1 MTSSEQR
8 LFEHAMAS
16 LQSRRFDDAKRDFDK
31 FLEVQPRH
39 FGALNLIAVV
49 SMQHG
54 EFKEAAGYLRRA
66 IAIDARSDGTH
77 YNFGMALTALGS
89 LSDALA
95 AFSTALAINP
105 RAPETW
111 NSRGAALS
119 QLERHVEALADFD
132 KAISLRADFA
142 EAFYNK
148 GKSLALCRRSH
159 DALTAFD
166 AALRIKPD
174 LAEAWIGR
182 GNILAEWE
190 RSDDALEA
198 FETAKRIKP
207 GLPDAWLGCGN
218 VFARTSRFDEAA
230 AVYQVALDAA
240 PGLKFGRGYLLHAK
254 SNACDWDGLAAGWSA
269 VIADARRG
277 VLASLPFPLLATA
290 MSSADQLSYAKVYA
304 ADRFRNSA
312 DAAPRAARPPSDR
325 IRLAYLSADFR
336 EHATAQLMAGVF
348 EHHDRTRFET
358 IAVSYGADDGSAM
371 RARLT
376 GAFDRFVDIRQT
388 SDQDAAALLRELNVD
403 IAVDLKGYTDRNR
416 LDILAT
422 RPAPLQVSYLGYPGT
437 TGASFID
444 YIVADKFL
452 IPEADR
458 PFYSET
464 IVYLPDSYQCNDA
477 TRRIAEMQPT
487 RAEAGLPADGFVFCS
502 FNNSYKITPEIFDV
516 WTPLLRDVEGSVLWL
531 LESNASCVGH
541 LKREAEKRGIAP
553 ERLVFAPR
561 VAPADHLARHRL
573 ADLFLDTPN
582 YNAHTTA
589 SDALWCGLPVLTC
602 AGETF
607 AGRVAGSLLSAIGLP
622 ELITTSLDDY
632 ERLALRIARDPAL
645 AASLRAKLAQ
655 NRMTFPLFDTSRFT
669 RHLEAAYVHMW
680 ERHQRG
686 EPPADIAVAP
696 ISG

>member
-1 MTSSEQR
+1 
-8 LFEHAMAS
+8 MAS
-16 LQSRRFDDAKRDFDK
+16 LQSRRFDDAKQDFNK
-31 FLEVQPRH
+31 FLKVQPRH
-39 FGALNLIAVV
+39 FGALNLVAVV
-49 SMQHG
+49 SMQLG
-54 EFKEAAGYLRRA
+54 EFKEAAEYLRRA
-66 IAIDARSDGTH
+66 IAIDAHSDATH

-89 LSDALA
+89 PSDALA
-95 AFSTALAINP
+95 AFSTALTINP

-132 KAISLRADFA
+132 KAISLRSDFA

-148 GKSLALCRRSH
+148 GKSLALCRRSD
-159 DALTAFD
+159 DALAAFD
-166 AALRIKPD
+166 AALRIKSD

-182 GNILAEWE
+182 GNTLAEQE
-190 RSDDALEA
+190 RDGEALDA
-198 FETAKRIKP
+198 FQTALRIKP
-207 GLPDAWLGCGN
+207 ALADAWLGCGN
-218 VFARTSRFDEAA
+218 VFARTWRFDEAA
-230 AVYQVALDAA
+230 AAYQAALNAA
-240 PGLKFGRGYLLHAK
+240 PGLKFGRGYLLYAK

-290 MSSADQLSYAKVYA
+290 MSAADQLSYAKVYA

-477 TRRIAEMQPT
+477 TRRIAETQPT

-516 WTPLLRDVEGSVLWL
+516 WTLLLRDVEGSVLWL
-531 LESNASCVGH
+531 LESNALCVGH

-561 VAPADHLARHRL
+561 VALADHLARHRL

-602 AGETF
+602 AGATF

-696 ISG
+696 VSG